1 MSKAIKVIAIL
12 ALIVTIAGA
21 LVVLYGV
28 NTLVPQAVQVS
39 VAATPAAQAQDTFD
53 AVMDQVAQ
61 GTFHGRILSETG
73 GVTADQ
79 AAFLTYT
86 VRLHNKGFFPAE
98 WISVACAPREDVSSD
113 TRDLLQLDNYG
124 ANVLAGGSQ
133 GDIAA
138 TVLTTI
144 DPQKTAALL
153 EVTCYVLGEKKVFQ
167 VDVD

>member
-1 MSKAIKVIAIL
+1 VSKAIKVIAIL

-79 AAFLTYT
+79 AAFQYAFGRDMD
-86 VRLHNKGFFPAE
+86 VGVSWNKDDVMSAASTGFFAHRAGMRLCLSMETPYFGPA
-98 WISVACAPREDVSSD
+98 
-113 TRDLLQLDNYG
+113 DNIVTQEGLVEYG
-124 ANVLAGGSQ
+124 RCMAR
-133 GDIAA
+133 
-138 TVLTTI
+138 
-144 DPQKTAALL
+144 AL
-153 EVTCYVLGEKKVFQ
+153 KKARAEGVC
-167 VDVD
+167 